1 MQTLL
6 LVDDEPNIVE
16 GLASQFEQRYGDGV
30 IVLKSCSG
38 RHALSVLQ
46 NNRVDV
52 VLSDIR
58 MPDLDG
64 LELIEETE
72 RLWPRTHFVLL
83 SGFEDF
89 DYIHRASKSTIY
101 RGYLLKSEGDE
112 VVMEK
117 VDKELRLCA
126 EELREETQQGL
137 QRAFLQRAALESALG
152 RGFLARLSEPDGV
165 FFFGV
170 GHCTARVHGA
180 GKSPAHDAMD
190 GMQSMQLISG
200 VLAAQAPGIS
210 FEALLPEEGTLV
222 WLLQEKAPTARP
234 GTEKYI
240 HALFEAIQQQMS
252 DVYDCAVG
260 LIVGSVGR
268 FDAIVEQYGRL
279 NNIWAMVARD
289 TGRLIIVDESDYSE
303 ALLSRG
309 DRCCRNSS
317 SFPPSSTDWARICVW
332 ARQSPSR
339 RCSMSI
345 LEWSQMERRCCIV
358 NGCNPNDFS
367 RCSHFCSRSCG
378 RTS

>member
-137 QRAFLQRAALESALG
+137 QRAFLQRAALESAL
-152 RGFLARLSEPDGV
+152 RGG
-165 FFFGV
+165 
-170 GHCTARVHGA
+170 
-180 GKSPAHDAMD
+180 
-190 GMQSMQLISG
+190 
-200 VLAAQAPGIS
+200 APGATI
-210 FEALLPEEGTLV
+210 
-222 WLLQEKAPTARP
+222 
-234 GTEKYI
+234 
-240 HALFEAIQQQMS
+240 
-252 DVYDCAVG
+252 
-260 LIVGSVGR
+260 
-268 FDAIVEQYGRL
+268 
-279 NNIWAMVARD
+279 
-289 TGRLIIVDESDYSE
+289 
-303 ALLSRG
+303 
-309 DRCCRNSS
+309 
-317 SFPPSSTDWARICVW
+317 
-332 ARQSPSR
+332 
-339 RCSMSI
+339 
-345 LEWSQMERRCCIV
+345 
-358 NGCNPNDFS
+358 
-367 RCSHFCSRSCG
+367 
-378 RTS
+378 

>member
-16 GLASQFEQRYGDGV
+16 GLANLVRTSALRRWRDCTEILFGTSRVVRAAKTTGWMW
-30 IVLKSCSG
+30 CSPT
-38 RHALSVLQ
+38 SVC
-46 NNRVDV
+46 
-52 VLSDIR
+52 
-58 MPDLDG
+58 
-64 LELIEETE
+64 
-72 RLWPRTHFVLL
+72 RTSTAWNSLRKPSVCGPAHFVLL

-152 RGFLARLSEPDGV
+152 GGSWRDYLNQTASFSLALDIARPV
-165 FFFGV
+165 FMV
-170 GHCTARVHGA
+170 L

-190 GMQSMQLISG
+190 GMQSMQPISG

-234 GTEKYI
+234 GTEKIY
-240 HALFEAIQQQMS
+240 
-252 DVYDCAVG
+252 
-260 LIVGSVGR
+260 
-268 FDAIVEQYGRL
+268 
-279 NNIWAMVARD
+279 
-289 TGRLIIVDESDYSE
+289 
-303 ALLSRG
+303 
-309 DRCCRNSS
+309 
-317 SFPPSSTDWARICVW
+317 
-332 ARQSPSR
+332 
-339 RCSMSI
+339 
-345 LEWSQMERRCCIV
+345 
-358 NGCNPNDFS
+358 
-367 RCSHFCSRSCG
+367 SRSV
-378 RTS
+378 

>member
-137 QRAFLQRAALESALG
+137 QRAFLQRAALESAL
-152 RGFLARLSEPDGV
+152 RGGGSWRDYLNQTASFSLALDIARPV
-165 FFFGV
+165 FMV
-170 GHCTARVHGA
+170 L

-190 GMQSMQLISG
+190 GMQSLQLISG
-200 VLAAQAPGIS
+200 GGTGAGAFIRGAAAGRRNTGVAFAGKSAHSAPGDGKI
-210 FEALLPEEGTLV
+210 
-222 WLLQEKAPTARP
+222 
-234 GTEKYI
+234 Y
-240 HALFEAIQQQMS
+240 
-252 DVYDCAVG
+252 
-260 LIVGSVGR
+260 
-268 FDAIVEQYGRL
+268 
-279 NNIWAMVARD
+279 
-289 TGRLIIVDESDYSE
+289 
-303 ALLSRG
+303 
-309 DRCCRNSS
+309 
-317 SFPPSSTDWARICVW
+317 
-332 ARQSPSR
+332 
-339 RCSMSI
+339 
-345 LEWSQMERRCCIV
+345 
-358 NGCNPNDFS
+358 
-367 RCSHFCSRSCG
+367 SRSV
-378 RTS
+378 